1 MGNLKILNSKETK
14 EIMKSLKL
22 QYGFEDKL
30 DYAFLRDT
38 KDRIHIVSKDIAGI
52 DLRRLRINSI
62 GMYFCTIEKDGIRLT
77 IDGSQIIGPGSDKN
91 IIDIDDAQLKQWIS
105 GVDLDMKTALSGY
118 VLIRHGNDF
127 IGSGKASDRKI
138 FNYVPKAR
146 RISS

>member
-91 IIDIDDAQLKQWIS
+91 IIDIDDASSSNGYLEKTWI
-105 GVDLDMKTALSGY
+105 
-118 VLIRHGNDF
+118 
-127 IGSGKASDRKI
+127 
-138 FNYVPKAR
+138 
-146 RISS
+146 